1 MTFLHSCRILTGIYA
16 VFALFFMADPVFA
29 QGAPL
34 PKPPVSKVFVPKF
47 FDTAERFERPDLST
61 LTRLRFL
68 TTVDFPPFNY
78 IDRSGALSGY
88 NIDLMRAICLE
99 LQVEHLCQVEA
110 VSWDELGSRLA
121 QGGGEAVIAGFAP
134 TVQNREQF
142 SFSRVYMRFPARFI
156 GLQDLKPTQNFAGFA
171 KTLKIG
177 VVADTTHQK
186 MLDAYFPG
194 FQVKTFKNDRELYKA
209 LREQTINVAFGD
221 AMRFSQWLGST
232 EADHCCKFIS
242 GAYYATDY
250 LGEGMRIAVN
260 GKNNVLAPALDYAL
274 QALERKGKLAE
285 LYLRYFP
292 IGFY

>member
-1 MTFLHSCRILTGIYA
+1 MTFLQGCRILTGIYA
-16 VFALFFMADPVFA
+16 VFALLFMNNPVFA
-29 QGAPL
+29 RQESVS
-34 PKPPVSKVFVPKF
+34 KIVVSKVFVPKF

-99 LQVEHLCQVEA
+99 LQVENLCQVEA
-110 VSWDELGSRLA
+110 VSWDELGSRLV
-121 QGGGEAVIAGFAP
+121 QGGGEAVIAGFMP
-134 TVQNREQF
+134 TEKNREQF

-156 GLQDLKPTQNFAGFA
+156 GLQNLKPTQNFAGFA
-171 KTLKIG
+171 KALKIG
-177 VVADTTHQK
+177 VVADTVHQK
-186 MLDAYFPG
+186 MLKAYFPD
-194 FQVKTFKNDRELYKA
+194 FQVETFKNDEALYKA
-209 LREQTINVAFGD
+209 LQEQTIKIAFGD
-221 AMRFSQWLGST
+221 AMRFSHWLGST
-232 EADHCCKFIS
+232 NADNCCKFVS
-242 GAYYATDY
+242 KAYYAADY

-260 GKNNVLAPALDYAL
+260 GKNNVLTSAFDYAL
-274 QALERKGKLAE
+274 QSLERKGKLTE

>member
-1 MTFLHSCRILTGIYA
+1 MTFLHGCRILTRIYA
-16 VFALFFMADPVFA
+16 VCALFFMGVPVFA
-29 QGAPL
+29 QDASL
-34 PKPPVSKVFVPKF
+34 PKAPVSKVFVPKF

-99 LQVEHLCQVEA
+99 LQVENLCQVEA
-110 VSWDELGSRLA
+110 VAWDELGSKLVE
-121 QGGGEAVIAGFAP
+121 GGGEAVVAGFAP

-156 GLQDLKPTQNFAGFA
+156 SAQDLKPAQSFAGFA
-171 KTLKIG
+171 KALKIG
-177 VVADTTHQK
+177 VVAGTTHQK
-186 MLDAYFPG
+186 MLSAYFPD
-194 FQVKTFKNDRELYKA
+194 FEVKTFRNDAVLYEA
-209 LREQTINVAFGD
+209 LREKTVNIAFGD

-242 GAYYATDY
+242 GAYYATNY

-260 GKNNVLAPALDYAL
+260 GKNDVLVPALDYAL
-274 QALERKGKLAE
+274 QSLERKGKLAE